1 MDKSMKIYIA
11 GPYSA
16 DTWQQKELNAVKAVK
31 AGLSLFKKGHYPF
44 IPHLFHW
51 ADDCAIKNGIEI
63 TWQEWM
69 EWDIEWLV
77 ECDALLFLGSSP
89 GADIELK
96 AAQELGLKIYYS
108 TDEVPEVCRG

>member
-16 DTWQQKELNAVKAVK
+16 KTKRKRLQNAIRAVK
-31 AGLSLFKKGHYPF
+31 AGLILFKKGHYPF

-51 ADDCAIKNGIEI
+51 ADQYARIMGLEM
-63 TWQEWM
+63 TWEDWM
-69 EWDIEWLV
+69 KWDIEWLV
-77 ECDALLFLGSSP
+77 ECDALLFLGGSP

>member
-1 MDKSMKIYIA
+1 
-11 GPYSA
+11 
-16 DTWQQKELNAVKAVK
+16 
-31 AGLSLFKKGHYPF
+31 
-44 IPHLFHW
+44 
-51 ADDCAIKNGIEI
+51 
-63 TWQEWM
+63 M